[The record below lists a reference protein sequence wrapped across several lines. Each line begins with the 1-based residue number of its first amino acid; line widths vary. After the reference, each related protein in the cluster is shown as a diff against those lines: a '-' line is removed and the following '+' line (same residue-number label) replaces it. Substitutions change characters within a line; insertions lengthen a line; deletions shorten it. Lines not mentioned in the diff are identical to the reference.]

1 MKIVGRYGEGLLE
14 AVPHEIA
21 RLERL
26 GYNVLS
32 TGELKN
38 EATMRWTLAAHASN
52 RAEIGMS
59 VMIAFPRS
67 PFVTAQMAWELQRM
81 TGGRISIGLG
91 SQVKGHNERRFSTGK
106 WTAPAKRME
115 EYVRMMRA
123 VWETFQTGELV
134 PFEGDHY
141 QFTLCPPAFNAGP
154 IEVPFPKIFLAAVQP
169 GMTRVAGRVADGLLP
184 HSFTTPMYVQE
195 VTLPNLAEGARQAG
209 RDVSDI
215 EISAGGM
222 MAIAESEGELVD
234 KLLKIR
240 ERVAFYGSTR
250 SYQKVFEVHGQE
262 GLGRKLHEMSVTNR
276 WDEMPGIVPLE
287 VVQEFTTTGTFDSLP
302 DEIAERQGYADR
314 VSIDVNLD
322 STDEGQLSDLIRRVQ
337 AI

>member
-1 MKIVGRYGEGLLE
+1 
-14 AVPHEIA
+14 
-21 RLERL
+21 
-26 GYNVLS
+26 
-32 TGELKN
+32 
-38 EATMRWTLAAHASN
+38 
-52 RAEIGMS
+52 
-59 VMIAFPRS
+59 
-67 PFVTAQMAWELQRM
+67 
-81 TGGRISIGLG
+81 
-91 SQVKGHNERRFSTGK
+91 
-106 WTAPAKRME
+106 
-115 EYVRMMRA
+115 
-123 VWETFQTGELV
+123 
-134 PFEGDHY
+134 
-141 QFTLCPPAFNAGP
+141 
-154 IEVPFPKIFLAAVQP
+154 
-169 GMTRVAGRVADGLLP
+169 
-184 HSFTTPMYVQE
+184 MYVQE

-262 GLGRKLHEMSVTNR
+262 ALGRKLHEMSVTNR

-287 VVQEFTTTGTFDSLP
+287 VVQEFATTGTFDSLP
-302 DEIAERQGYADR
+302 GEIAERHGYADR

-322 STDEGQLSDLIRRVQ
+322 STDEDQLSDLIRRVQ